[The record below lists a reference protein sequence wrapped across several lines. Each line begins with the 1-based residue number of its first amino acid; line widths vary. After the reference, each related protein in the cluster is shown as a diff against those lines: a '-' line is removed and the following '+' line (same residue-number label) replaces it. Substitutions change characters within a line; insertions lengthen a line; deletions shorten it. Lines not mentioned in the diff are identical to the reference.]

1 MLINL
6 LRSHSQVSAIQGLD
20 PSSPYPKCSALS
32 VMPRSFFLIG
42 KNLFLQSLE
51 LLEPLSPE
59 SLFLEQGLG
68 VKVQDEDRLELL
80 LLGCICSQAPV
91 TGRVQG
97 TWWLL
102 VPGNISSAIPLIPQI
117 SLRTESAFHDMRKR
131 HCLKAGWGGNR

>member
-1 MLINL
+1 M
-6 LRSHSQVSAIQGLD
+6 SAIPGLD

-91 TGRVQG
+91 TG
-97 TWWLL
+97 
-102 VPGNISSAIPLIPQI
+102 
-117 SLRTESAFHDMRKR
+117 
-131 HCLKAGWGGNR
+131 